1 MSGLLSVTP
10 EVLSLAATLDRAC
23 VVMPGVVFT
32 EPDTDGLVD
41 PAAGDLVGTAAA
53 GFELTEEAAVLLP
66 PAVRL
71 ITLDTVFLAAA
82 AVVCCLALN

>member
-10 EVLSLAATLDRAC
+10 DVLSLAATLDRAC

-32 EPDTDGLVD
+32 EPDTDVLVA
-41 PAAGDLVGTAAA
+41 PAAGDLAGTVAA
-53 GFELTEEAAVLLP
+53 GLELTEEAAVLLP

-71 ITLDTVFLAAA
+71 ITLETVFLVAA